1 MTTWTIELSFTED
14 TDFTQAIATLR
25 APDGRRELRGL
36 GQARRNPEDR
46 SVPAI
51 GEEVAGARALS
62 SLAHELLNYAAD
74 EIEKNV
80 LRDDPLM

>member
-1 MTTWTIELSFTED
+1 M
-14 TDFTQAIATLR
+14 
-25 APDGRRELRGL
+25 
-36 GQARRNPEDR
+36 
-46 SVPAI
+46 PAI